1 MRDFPPSIG
10 KKKQQC
16 CDSNHSFLP
25 KSFTRCFRGEL
36 FMPRAKLTQFEMESP
51 WLVLEVSQEGRP
63 RVLVSEWSE
72 KRLVFTDD
80 NHWGAS
86 FEPGEF
92 VWCVMTQGD
101 VIFVEATA
109 PDQTG
114 LINFQRLA
122 ARHGL
127 AYVRG
132 ISPGQG
138 KA

>member
-1 MRDFPPSIG
+1 
-10 KKKQQC
+10 
-16 CDSNHSFLP
+16 
-25 KSFTRCFRGEL
+25 
-36 FMPRAKLTQFEMESP
+36 MPRAKLTQFEMESP

-92 VWCVMTQGD
+92 VWCVMAQGD

-109 PDQTG
+109 PNEVW
-114 LINFQRLA
+114 LMNFQRLA

-127 AYVRG
+127 AYVKG
-132 ISPGQG
+132 HSPVQG

>member
-1 MRDFPPSIG
+1 MSVMVIYRQLSG
-10 KKKQQC
+10 KRNSDVVIPITALRRKALQ
-16 CDSNHSFLP
+16 DVFV
-25 KSFTRCFRGEL
+25 
-36 FMPRAKLTQFEMESP
+36 MPRARLTQSEMESP
-51 WLVLEVSQEGRP
+51 WLVLEVSEEGRP
-63 RVLVSEWSE
+63 RILVSEWSE

-92 VWCVMTQGD
+92 VWCVMTPGD

-109 PDQTG
+109 PDETW
-114 LINFQRLA
+114 LINFKRLA

-132 ISPGQG
+132 ASPGQG